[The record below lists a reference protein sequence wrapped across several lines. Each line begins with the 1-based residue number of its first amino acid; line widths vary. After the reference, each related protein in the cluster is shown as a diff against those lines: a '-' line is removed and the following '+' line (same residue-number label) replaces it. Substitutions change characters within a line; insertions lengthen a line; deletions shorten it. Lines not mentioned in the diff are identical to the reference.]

1 VIGKK
6 DPRVDAYIAKSADFA
21 QPILNRLRR
30 LIHAACPEVEETI
43 KWQFPHF
50 MYTGKIL
57 CSMAAFK
64 QHCAFGFWHKE
75 LHASG
80 EAQSARSDAMGQFGR
95 ISTLADLPKDFV
107 FIRLVKQAT
116 KLTSADLKA
125 GKAPR
130 PKKAPPKKRKAVHV
144 PDDFRQAM
152 AKNKKASSTF
162 DAFSPS
168 HKREYVEWIVEAK
181 RPETRQKR
189 LQTAIQWLAD
199 GKSQNWRY
207 ERK

>member
-1 VIGKK
+1 MGKK
-6 DPRVDAYIAKSADFA
+6 DPRVDAYIAKSAEFA

-64 QHCAFGFWHKE
+64 QHCAFGFWHE
-75 LHASG
+75 ALRGSI
-80 EAQSARSDAMGQFGR
+80 EAQSNRSDAMGQFGR
-95 ISTLADLPKDFV
+95 ISSQADLPKDAV
-107 FIRLVKQAT
+107 FTRLVKEAM
-116 KLTSADLKA
+116 KLTSADSKSKKTA
-125 GKAPR
+125 K
-130 PKKAPPKKRKAVHV
+130 PKKPLPKKRKAVRV

-189 LQTAIQWLAD
+189 LQTAIQWLAE
-199 GKSQNWRY
+199 GRSQNWRY